1 MQNRVREIDYLKC
14 VFIVLM
20 IVFHL
25 VYVGDKFPYAK
36 QIVYTFHMPA
46 FLVISGYLAN
56 IDKGFGKLARQ
67 VKWLFVPYAVME
79 AGYTYMASLLPI
91 REHIERL
98 TIGVFLDKLLLHP
111 LGPYWYLHTLIVCYI
126 IYYAVSRLRPRLGTV
141 PLMCVLGVAFYAVVE
156 LTHIVQMSNAMY
168 FMAGALVRQSG
179 MKFMQVFRPSL
190 LAAVPIAIFCMAS
203 PGEMYKQTLTG
214 VIVTYLAI
222 SLALGTCRK
231 LPEKALRAACF
242 IGSNTLAV
250 LLFSPMFTILAK
262 RFVPIFAF
270 DPTALLYTVFSVAF
284 VLAGSLAVAYA
295 MDRLNLS
302 RWFSGKSL
310 YNHA

>member
-126 IYYAVSRLRPRLGTV
+126 IYYAVSRLSPRLGTV

-214 VIVTYLAI
+214 IIVTYLAI

-262 RFVPIFAF
+262 RFVPLFAF
-270 DPTALLYTVFSVAF
+270 DPTASLYTVFSVAF

>member
-1 MQNRVREIDYLKC
+1 MQNRVREIDCLKC
-14 VFIVLM
+14 VFIILM
-20 IVFHL
+20 VMFHL
-25 VYVGDKFPYAK
+25 VYVGDKYPYAK
-36 QIVYTFHMPA
+36 QVVYTFHMPA
-46 FLVISGYLAN
+46 FLLISGYLAN
-56 IDKGFGKLARQ
+56 MAKGARQLLNQ
-67 VKWLFVPYAVME
+67 VKWLFIPYAVME
-79 AGYTYMASLLPI
+79 AGYVIAASVLPI
-91 REHIERL
+91 REHIDCL
-98 TIGVFLDKLLLHP
+98 TVTLFMEKLLLHP

-141 PLMCVLGVAFYAVVE
+141 PLMCVLGVVFYAVVE

-214 VIVTYLAI
+214 IIVTYLAI

-262 RFVPIFAF
+262 RFVPLFAF
-270 DPTALLYTVFSVAF
+270 DPTASLYTVFSVAF